1 MGRTGTFI
9 VLDVILDQMN
19 AEGTI
24 DIKGTVQKMREKR
37 MFMVQTLVRIHAVPN
52 LCALIELLAYTI
64 YIICFCIVC

>member
-19 AEGTI
+19 AEGAV

-37 MFMVQTLVRIHAVPN
+37 MFMVQTLVRVHAIPN
-52 LCALIELLAYTI
+52 LCAIFELLAYTM
-64 YIICFCIVC
+64 YICFCIVY